1 MSKVFLNQ
9 RCISITGVHFTIGAA
24 YSGGCSP
31 LCCVSQIWKYNTRSL
46 FSSRYQFMSICKQN
60 FEIFKCRLFVLLT
73 IKQSL
78 TKLQKQIKKILVIM
92 SMSPPPSK
100 PSTLE
105 KKQVTRTILI
115 MVIMVA
121 IMVFFEILLKILIQT
136 NIIFRIAFFSRH
148 SFFSLPFLV
157 MLQRGPAC

>member
-1 MSKVFLNQ
+1 M
-9 RCISITGVHFTIGAA
+9 
-24 YSGGCSP
+24 
-31 LCCVSQIWKYNTRSL
+31 
-46 FSSRYQFMSICKQN
+46 
-60 FEIFKCRLFVLLT
+60 LLT

-115 MVIMVA
+115 MLIMLA
-121 IMVFFEILLKILIQT
+121 IMGFFEILLKILIQT

-148 SFFSLPFLV
+148 SFFLAVPFLS
-157 MLQRGPAC
+157 

>member
-1 MSKVFLNQ
+1 MRKIVKRRRRWEFCLNRLTIYSESRCFTSEVFLNQ
-9 RCISITGVHFTIGAA
+9 ITGVHFTIGAA

-31 LCCVSQIWKYNTRSL
+31 LCCVSQIWKYNIRGL
-46 FSSRYQFMSICKQN
+46 FSFRFQFMTLCKQN
-60 FEIFKCRLFVLLT
+60 CEIFKCRLFVLLT

-105 KKQVTRTILI
+105 KKQVKLWNSSHTVDIILNKGQPTGQLDRI
-115 MVIMVA
+115 LVILS
-121 IMVFFEILLKILIQT
+121 I
-136 NIIFRIAFFSRH
+136 
-148 SFFSLPFLV
+148 
-157 MLQRGPAC
+157 